1 MRERDFLAVSEAAT
15 EDDLRAALV
24 DFAHQRDFGLINLVL
39 ILGDRH
45 ARGTTRAVGNTPD
58 AYFEVARDPE
68 LAHRDPLNQRLMRQH
83 TPFFYDQLTYT
94 DAGAGDIWDAQAPFG
109 YRCGAATALHL
120 PGNEH
125 VLVGFDRDKP
135 LPTQERARVR
145 LLAELQLLVVHAR
158 EAAERLMPFAA
169 VTPAAMPQLNTR
181 ELEVLRWTM
190 HGKSAPVTA
199 QIIGLSAA
207 TVNYHLQNAMRKLN
221 VGSKHQA
228 VTLALSMGLLQG

>member
-1 MRERDFLAVSEAAT
+1 MRERDFLAVSEAQS

-24 DFAHQRDFGLINLVL
+24 NFAHERDFGLINLVL
-39 ILGDRH
+39 ILGERVMS
-45 ARGTTRAVGNTPD
+45 GNTRVVGNTPD
-58 AYFEVARDPE
+58 GYFEIAQNPE
-68 LAHRDPLNQRLMRQH
+68 LANRDPMNQRLMRQH
-83 TPFFYDQLTYT
+83 TPFFYDQTTYT
-94 DAGAGDIWDAQAPFG
+94 AADAGEIWDAQAPFG

-125 VLVGFDRDKP
+125 VLVGFDRDQP

-158 EAAERLMPFAA
+158 EAAERLLPFKPVAPAGMPA
-169 VTPAAMPQLNTR
+169 LNPR
-181 ELEVLRWTM
+181 EIEVLRWTM

-199 QIIGLSAA
+199 QIIGLSTP
-207 TVNYHLQNAMRKLN
+207 TVNYHVQNAMKKLN

-228 VTLALSMGLLQG
+228 VTLAIALGLL

>member
-1 MRERDFLAVSEAAT
+1 MREADFLAVSQARDL
-15 EDDLRAALV
+15 DDLQRALV
-24 DFAHQRDFGLINLVL
+24 DFAHRRDFGLINLVL
-39 ILGDRH
+39 IVGDRH
-45 ARGTTRAVGNTPD
+45 ACGTTQAVGNTPD
-58 AYFEVARDPE
+58 GYFEVARDPE

-83 TPFFYDQLTYT
+83 TPFFYDQRLYA
-94 DAGAGDIWDAQAPFG
+94 DAGAGDIWEAQAPFG

-125 VLVGFDRDKP
+125 VLVGFDRDEP
-135 LPTQERARVR
+135 LPTQERSRMR

-158 EAAERLMPFAA
+158 EAAERLMPFSP
-169 VTPAAMPQLNTR
+169 VTLAGMPQLNAR

-199 QIIGLSAA
+199 QIVGLSAA
-207 TVNYHLQNAMRKLN
+207 TVNYHLQAAMRKLN

-228 VTLALSMGLLQG
+228 VTLAISLGLL